1 MEQNI
6 DKGVGWL
13 QKIIGLQKKHGFF
26 TILKGLFVLLVTAYV
41 IFFALNPRYLLDKI
55 EMVKTERHDDAVS
68 RRMQVDAEIRLMLNR
83 LLHNLD
89 ADRTWLIELH
99 NGGKNLSSGLPFLY
113 GDMRIEEVA
122 TGVDNVDDEYT
133 NFSLSK
139 YPFISKVFD
148 DGFFCGNIESLCDID
163 ERMYF
168 KFKSNDVNE
177 VALLALYSGDKP
189 LGILGISFCG
199 DNQMNAV
206 EVGRSIRKC
215 GVKVATL
222 LSGNNQ

>member
-1 MEQNI
+1 MEQNVE
-6 DKGVGWL
+6 KGIGWL
-13 QKIIGLQKKHGFF
+13 QKLLGLQQKYGFF
-26 TILKGLFVLLVTAYV
+26 SILKGLLIILVTGYV
-41 IFFALNPRYLLDKI
+41 IFFALNPKYLLDKI
-55 EMVKTERHDDAVS
+55 EIVQAERHDDAVS
-68 RRMQVDAEIRLMLNR
+68 KRIQADAEIRLMLNR
-83 LLHNLD
+83 LLHNLH

-99 NGGKNLSSGLPFLY
+99 NGSKNLSSGLPFLY

-122 TGVDNVDDEYT
+122 EGIDNVDDEYT
-133 NFSLSK
+133 DFSLSK

-148 DGFFCGNIESLCDID
+148 DGFFWGTIESLREID

-168 KFKSNDVNE
+168 KFKSNGVSS

-222 LSGNNQ
+222 LSNNN